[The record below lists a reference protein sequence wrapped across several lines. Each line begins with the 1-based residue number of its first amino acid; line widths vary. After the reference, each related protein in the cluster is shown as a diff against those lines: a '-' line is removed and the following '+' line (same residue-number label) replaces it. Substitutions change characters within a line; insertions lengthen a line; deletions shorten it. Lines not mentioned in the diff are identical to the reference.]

1 MKPKLRS
8 WLICWLAAGAIG
20 WGQPARIPPQ
30 EGRPL
35 PQIEAF
41 LERVK
46 QNLTSD
52 RLLQSQ
58 YTFNRTETVQA
69 IDRQGE
75 AKRTW
80 SKTWEVFPSVE
91 PKLSYERLIEKDGEP
106 IKVSRIEKQDRE
118 HRKKRENLKRLSPE
132 RVAEKHQEEKQKE
145 QRQLEEV
152 FRLFRFRIQRRAT
165 IDGISTIV
173 VSFEPRASY
182 RPKIKS
188 VRPLRNM
195 QGEAWICED
204 DYRLTKVEIEL
215 MKAVSLAWG
224 AVARLH
230 RGARIRFTRR
240 KVNGEIWLPSE
251 SYFLGSGRVLL
262 VKLFRVEIRNR
273 YSDYRKFTV
282 QDSVDYASDPISSSV
297 E

>member
-1 MKPKLRS
+1 MKPKLRF
-8 WLICWLAAGAIG
+8 WLICWLAAGAVS
-20 WGQPARIPPQ
+20 WGEPVRLLSQD
-30 EGRPL
+30 GRPL
-35 PQIEAF
+35 PQLDEF
-41 LERVK
+41 LDHVK
-46 QNLTSD
+46 QNLAGD

-58 YTFNRTETVQA
+58 YTFNRNETVQE

-80 SKTWEVFPSVE
+80 SKTWEVFPSVD
-91 PKLSYERLIEKDGEP
+91 PKLSYERLIEKDGKP
-106 IKVSRIEKQDRE
+106 IKLSRIEKQDRE
-118 HRKKRENLKRLSPE
+118 HRKKREKIKQLSPE
-132 RVAEKHQEEKQKE
+132 RVAEKYREEKQKE

-152 FRLFRFRIQRRAT
+152 FRLFQFRIQRRVT
-165 IDGISTIV
+165 VDGISTIV

-195 QGEAWICED
+195 EGQAWICED

-215 MKAVSLAWG
+215 TKAVSLAWG

-230 RGARIRFTRR
+230 KGARLRFTRR
-240 KVNGEIWLPSE
+240 KVNDEIWLPSE

-262 VKLFRVEIRNR
+262 VKSFRVEISNR

-282 QDSVDYASDPISSSV
+282 ENSVDYASDLVPSPV